1 MNRDANSD
9 TRPED
14 NLRDALAGTP
24 YRLDNLLSPR
34 SVHER
39 MQEYYDSDREDGVR
53 LTLVHF
59 SQSGR
64 PNNFDVA
71 LHRMS
76 DKSFRLAVEPVS
88 VTDDLYRLHFHYS
101 HNGPRKGETTAE
113 IEDRML
119 LWNGKEYLGYR
130 KIYDEPG
137 RFASA
142 WPSNSDPKLDW
153 TYTVLLFEP
162 LPEELKA

>member
-1 MNRDANSD
+1 MNRDANSE

-14 NLRDALAGTP
+14 DLRDALAGTP

-34 SVHER
+34 SIAER
-39 MQEYYDSDREDGVR
+39 MRKYYDSGREDGLVF
-53 LTLVHF
+53 TLVHF

-64 PNNFDVA
+64 PIHFDVA
-71 LHRMS
+71 LHRLSDMS
-76 DKSFRLAVEPVS
+76 HRLAVEPLS
-88 VTDDLYRLHFHYS
+88 VDDDLYRLHFHYS
-101 HNGPRKGETTAE
+101 HNAPRKGETTAE
-113 IEDRML
+113 IADRML

-142 WPSNSDPKLDW
+142 WPSSPDPKVDW
-153 TYTVLLFEP
+153 TYTVLLFDP

>member
-1 MNRDANSD
+1 MNRDANSE

-14 NLRDALAGTP
+14 DLRDALAGTG
-24 YRLDNLLSPR
+24 YRLDNLLSPV

-39 MQEYYDSDREDGVR
+39 VQKYRGTNRTDGVK
-53 LTLVHF
+53 LTMVHF
-59 SQSGR
+59 TQDGR
-64 PNNFDVA
+64 LATADVSFY
-71 LHRMS
+71 RMGDRS
-76 DKSFRLAVEPVS
+76 SRLAVEPVS
-88 VTDDLYRLHFHYS
+88 VDDDLYRLHFHYS
-101 HNGPRKGETTAE
+101 HNGPPRDETTAE

-142 WPSNSDPKLDW
+142 WPSNPDPKLDW